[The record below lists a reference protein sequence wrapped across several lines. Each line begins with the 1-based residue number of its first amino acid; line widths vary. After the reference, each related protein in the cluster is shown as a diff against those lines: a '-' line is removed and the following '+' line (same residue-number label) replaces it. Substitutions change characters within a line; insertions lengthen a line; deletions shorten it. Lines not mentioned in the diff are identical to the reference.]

1 QETILKESEKHDLV
15 VMGTSKKNVLK
26 KLFFGSLVETV
37 SRRIRK
43 PLLIVY
49 RPANEALLADRQL
62 R

>member
-1 QETILKESEKHDLV
+1 
-15 VMGTSKKNVLK
+15 MGTSKKNVLK

-49 RPANEALLADRQL
+49 RPDNEALLSSRQL